1 MKDCRHWLFSHT
13 TEPSTSFPS
22 GWDVVQVKLWVPVC
36 FECKRDRASQIGN
49 SFDGQRVTRME
60 TADSWVRSLCGCPCQ
75 SYFAAQV
82 PSLSAGGE
90 PRKCPG
96 GCRLMKDCRHWLFFR
111 TVQTQARHFLWARRG
126 SEWSCDFQSGL
137 GARETER

>member
-60 TADSWVRSLCGCPCQ
+60 TADSWVRFLCGCPHRANLWGRSRVCLVKE
-75 SYFAAQV
+75 SE
-82 PSLSAGGE
+82 E
-90 PRKCPG
+90 PRKCPD
-96 GCRLMKDCRHWLFFR
+96 GC
-111 TVQTQARHFLWARRG
+111 
-126 SEWSCDFQSGL
+126 
-137 GARETER
+137 